1 MFLGTENGTHLIFLL
16 GAPSDVPR
24 AAGLFVAHSDKRN
37 VQSRLCV
44 MLTPTQTLKPCLSP
58 ILKISELRCLQVV
71 EGVSRAADV
80 PEASRPQLSALAHL
94 EAALVE
100 HVYSHP
106 AGAAPHL
113 EAAQDAVGF
122 SAELTGATL

>member
-1 MFLGTENGTHLIFLL
+1 M
-16 GAPSDVPR
+16 
-24 AAGLFVAHSDKRN
+24 
-37 VQSRLCV
+37 
-44 MLTPTQTLKPCLSP
+44 
-58 ILKISELRCLQVV
+58 V

-80 PEASRPQLSALAHL
+80 PEAFRLQLSALAHL

-113 EAAQDAVGF
+113 KAAQLAVGF